1 MTAHAETHA
10 PEASHDIHVDAAD
23 PRLQLAA
30 SLKFEPS
37 ELHDFELADRAAG
50 QMMGKLLA
58 FLFCVLLTLMTG
70 VNLWM
75 IKNAAK
81 TTDPQA
87 PVVVEEHAATGGH
100 H

>member
-1 MTAHAETHA
+1 MTAHTETHA
-10 PEASHDIHVDAAD
+10 PEVAHASHTEGVD
-23 PRLQLAA
+23 PRVALAA
-30 SLKFEPS
+30 SLKLEPS
-37 ELHDFELADRAAG
+37 ELHDFELADKAAG

-58 FLFCVLLTLMTG
+58 FLFCVLLFLMSG

-81 TTDPQA
+81 GLDPQA
-87 PVVVEEHAATGGH
+87 PVGAETVAGH